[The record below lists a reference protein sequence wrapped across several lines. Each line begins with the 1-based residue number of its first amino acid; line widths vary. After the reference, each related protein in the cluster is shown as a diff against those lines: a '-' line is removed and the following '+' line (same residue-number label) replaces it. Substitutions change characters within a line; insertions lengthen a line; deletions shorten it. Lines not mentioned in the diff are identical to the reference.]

1 MGELEVVVEK
11 GGVAMGVA
19 LQMRCIPFANS
30 EVQLHTI
37 KNKVSYISLVTT

>member
-1 MGELEVVVEK
+1 MVVEK

-19 LQMRCIPFANS
+19 LQMRCIPFVNS

-37 KNKVSYISLVTT
+37 KNRVSYISLGTT